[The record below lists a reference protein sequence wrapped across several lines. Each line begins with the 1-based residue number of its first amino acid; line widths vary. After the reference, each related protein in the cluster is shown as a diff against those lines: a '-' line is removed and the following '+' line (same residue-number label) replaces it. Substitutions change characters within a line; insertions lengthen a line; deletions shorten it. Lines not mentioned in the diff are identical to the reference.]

1 MKILLVGFQA
11 LSNSSY
17 IITKELARELKM
29 DSLLLSYGFEK
40 MQKQLEN
47 ISVSSYDYIFLFGD
61 KTKQT
66 KSLTLERIALNI
78 KNNNEEIL
86 PKEKVARKTNID
98 IDKLATRLRK
108 KYSIRVSNHAGTHF
122 CNFAYFYLLTKR
134 KEKNNVLLIHMTR
147 FHKKLDIE
155 KMKENIKILIEETTK
170 L

>member
-11 LSNSSY
+11 LYNSSC

-66 KSLTLERIALNI
+66 KSLTLEKIALNI
-78 KNNNEEIL
+78 KNNN
-86 PKEKVARKTNID
+86 
-98 IDKLATRLRK
+98 
-108 KYSIRVSNHAGTHF
+108 
-122 CNFAYFYLLTKR
+122 
-134 KEKNNVLLIHMTR
+134 
-147 FHKKLDIE
+147 
-155 KMKENIKILIEETTK
+155 
-170 L
+170 